1 MPPTQPATAEPAARK
16 GEAITPR
23 ALCSSPVPEL
33 RADTTH
39 STTAMV
45 AAAASSHIP
54 VFVKNRFMC
63 RLFLSEVSPGR
74 GGGSAP
80 SQRERKGHY
89 PSSCIPNSPSI
100 SASSTTG
107 SPITLKKS
115 PSMRATSSAPCPC
128 TP

>member
-1 MPPTQPATAEPAARK
+1 MPSTQPATAEPAARK
-16 GEAITPR
+16 GEAITPS
-23 ALCSSPVPEL
+23 ALCSSPVPEP

-54 VFVKNRFMC
+54 VFVKNRFMLC
-63 RLFLSEVSPGR
+63 
-74 GGGSAP
+74 
-80 SQRERKGHY
+80 Y
-89 PSSCIPNSPSI
+89 PSSTTPNSRSI
-100 SASSTTG
+100 SSSSTTG

-115 PSMRATSSAPCPC
+115 PSMRSTSSAPCPC